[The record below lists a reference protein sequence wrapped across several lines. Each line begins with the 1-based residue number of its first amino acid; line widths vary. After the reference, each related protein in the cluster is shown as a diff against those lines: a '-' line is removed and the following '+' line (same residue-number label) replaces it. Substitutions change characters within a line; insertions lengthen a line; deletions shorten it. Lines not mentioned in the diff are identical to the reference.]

1 MDQTSSKVFS
11 LCIVTLMTQLN
22 SVVGTNG
29 RMMFLT
35 LKNVRKAMI
44 FDFYYNHIK
53 ITCIF
58 ATEKALAAIQIYVNN
73 IYSKITK
80 FY

>member
-1 MDQTSSKVFS
+1 
-11 LCIVTLMTQLN
+11 
-22 SVVGTNG
+22 
-29 RMMFLT
+29 
-35 LKNVRKAMI
+35 MI